1 MSEHR
6 IVVATRGDHSMCIAA
21 WWHASFDRIASHRGT
36 VAVSV
41 LLGGRGECTAVVRNG
56 VCALS
61 DREERCTRID
71 RDGDTRV
78 ACIVNA

>member
-1 MSEHR
+1 M
-6 IVVATRGDHSMCIAA
+6 
-21 WWHASFDRIASHRGT
+21 
-36 VAVSV
+36 AVSV
-41 LLGGRGECTAVVRNG
+41 LSGGRGECTAVVRNG

-61 DREERCTRID
+61 DREERCKRID

>member
-1 MSEHR
+1 M
-6 IVVATRGDHSMCIAA
+6 
-21 WWHASFDRIASHRGT
+21 
-36 VAVSV
+36 AVSV
-41 LLGGRGECTAVVRNG
+41 LSGGRGECTAVVRNG